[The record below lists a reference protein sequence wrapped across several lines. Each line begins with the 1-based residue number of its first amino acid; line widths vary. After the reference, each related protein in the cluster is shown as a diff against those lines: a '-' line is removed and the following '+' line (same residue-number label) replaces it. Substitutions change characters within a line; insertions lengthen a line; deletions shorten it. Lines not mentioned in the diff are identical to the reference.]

1 MADPARRHP
10 RNADGPWFVDTAC
23 IACDTCT
30 DISPEIF
37 SRDKTRQAFVREHR
51 PEEAELFRAAL
62 ESCPVEAVGDLDD
75 PASVHPRQD
84 DTL

>member
-10 RNADGPWFVDTAC
+10 LNAPGPRFVDLGC

-37 SRDKTRQAFVREHR
+37 GRDADRRAYVRDQLPDEV
-51 PEEAELFRAAL
+51 ALFRAAL
-62 ESCPVEAVGDLDD
+62 ESCPVEAVGDEGDE
-75 PASVHPRQD
+75 ASLAPRG
-84 DTL
+84 